1 MTHMKVML
9 RFPLSIRINI
19 FTGKDCCMQGLL
31 YLIPIL
37 RCYFIG
43 KQREE
48 IREIRDI
55 PGSCLSKS
63 FMPSARKA
71 MFQLTHFI
79 LWLLPLHKILIR
91 DCCKGATTRMS
102 IVYVVELSGGGVEK
116 TQRHSWAP
124 AGISPEGGKTART
137 DENDLFFGAP
147 KAQTNIYTIFSAF

>member
-102 IVYVVELSGGGVEK
+102 IVYVYRAKWRWGRLSGIK
-116 TQRHSWAP
+116 
-124 AGISPEGGKTART
+124 GIMPPCRVAART
-137 DENDLFFGAP
+137 AQRLFKKTLLLDGL
-147 KAQTNIYTIFSAF
+147 Y